1 MIEVAGLRKTF
12 GEVIAVDEV
21 SFTADDGQIT
31 GLLGPN
37 GAGKSTTLRM
47 MYGLMAPEAGSVRVD
62 GHEVRED
69 TVAAQAR
76 IGALPDTHALY
87 PRLSGR
93 ENIRYFARLRGVSA
107 AETETRTAEFIR
119 LLGMEE
125 FVERRAKGYS
135 HGERSRV
142 LLARALV
149 HRPQNVLLDEPT
161 NGLDVMSTRR
171 MREMIR
177 ELRDRGSAVLFSSHA
192 MNEVSLLC
200 DRIVIIAAGRVA
212 ADGTPDAIREA
223 AGTDSLEDAF
233 VALTGPDAGSSAAGS
248 PDAGSREAG
257 ASDAAAAGA
266 NG

>member
-12 GEVIAVDEV
+12 GSVVAVDEV
-21 SFTADDGQIT
+21 SFTAEDGQIT

-47 MYGLMAPEAGSVRVD
+47 MYGLMAPEAGRVRVD
-62 GHEVRED
+62 GHDVREA

-87 PRLSGR
+87 PRLTGR
-93 ENIRYFARLRGVSA
+93 ENIRYFARLRAVPE
-107 AETETRTAEFIR
+107 AEADARLGEFIR
-119 LLGMEE
+119 LLDMED

-142 LLARALV
+142 LLARALI
-149 HRPQNVLLDEPT
+149 HRPRNVLLDEPT

-177 ELRDRGSAVLFSSHA
+177 ELRDRGCAVLFSSHA

-212 ADGTPDAIREA
+212 ADGTPDRIREA
-223 AGTDSLEDAF
+223 AGTENLEDAF
-233 VALTGPDAGSSAAGS
+233 VALTGPDS
-248 PDAGSREAG
+248 E
-257 ASDAAAAGA
+257 AAAGG
-266 NG
+266 NGASASAA

>member
-1 MIEVAGLRKTF
+1 MIEVDGLRKTF
-12 GEVIAVDEV
+12 GEVVAVDEV

-62 GHEVRED
+62 GHEVREE

-87 PRLSGR
+87 PRLTGR

-107 AETETRTAEFIR
+107 AETESRITEFIR

-233 VALTGPDAGSSAAGS
+233 VALTGPDAESSGAAS
-248 PDAGSREAG
+248 SEAG
-257 ASDAAAAGA
+257 ASDAGA
-266 NG
+266 SGAVG

>member
-12 GEVIAVDEV
+12 GPVVAVDEV
-21 SFTADDGQIT
+21 SFTAEDGQIT

-47 MYGLMAPEAGSVRVD
+47 MYGLMAPEAGRVRVD
-62 GHEVRED
+62 GHDVREE

-87 PRLSGR
+87 PRLTGR
-93 ENIRYFARLRGVSA
+93 ENIRYFAGLRAVPEAEADARLG
-107 AETETRTAEFIR
+107 EFIR
-119 LLGMEE
+119 LLDMED

-142 LLARALV
+142 LLARALI
-149 HRPQNVLLDEPT
+149 HRPRNVLLDEPT

-177 ELRDRGSAVLFSSHA
+177 ELRDRGCAVLFSSHA

-212 ADGTPDAIREA
+212 ADGTPDRIREA
-223 AGTDSLEDAF
+223 AGTENLEDAF
-233 VALTGPDAGSSAAGS
+233 VALTGPDS
-248 PDAGSREAG
+248 E
-257 ASDAAAAGA
+257 AAAGG
-266 NG
+266 NGASASAA

>member
-1 MIEVAGLRKTF
+1 MIEVSGLRKTF
-12 GEVIAVDEV
+12 GQVVAVDEV
-21 SFTADDGQIT
+21 SFTAEDGQIT

-37 GAGKSTTLRM
+37 GAGKSTALRM
-47 MYGLMAPEAGSVRVD
+47 MYGLMAPEAGRVRVD
-62 GHEVRED
+62 GHDVREE

-87 PRLSGR
+87 PRLTGR
-93 ENIRYFARLRGVSA
+93 ENIRYFARLRAVPE
-107 AETETRTAEFIR
+107 AEADARLGEFIR
-119 LLGMEE
+119 LLDMEE

-177 ELRDRGSAVLFSSHA
+177 ELRDRGCAVLFSSHA

-212 ADGTPDAIREA
+212 ADGTPDRIREA
-223 AGTDSLEDAF
+223 AGTESLEDAF
-233 VALTGPDAGSSAAGS
+233 VALTGPDAEAAPGGSGAPAPAA
-248 PDAGSREAG
+248 
-257 ASDAAAAGA
+257 
-266 NG
+266 

>member
-12 GEVIAVDEV
+12 GEVVAVDEV

-62 GHEVRED
+62 GHEVREEK
-69 TVAAQAR
+69 VAAQAR

-87 PRLSGR
+87 PRLTGR
-93 ENIRYFARLRGVSA
+93 ENIRYFARLRGVSV
-107 AETETRTAEFIR
+107 AETESRTTEFIR

-233 VALTGPDAGSSAAGS
+233 VALTGPDAESSGAAS
-248 PDAGSREAG
+248 SEAG
-257 ASDAAAAGA
+257 ASDAGA
-266 NG
+266 SGAVG